1 MFRKIIFIFLDQK
14 IDTRRS
20 SYTRRLCLNCLYK
33 TKAEV
38 NRVVLRD
45 IFQNF
50 ERADNLIKERIED
63 ICERKKISAE
73 EAFYFYILLVFL
85 FSKHDVNLTLFMK
98 NSCLLLLCK

>member
-1 MFRKIIFIFLDQK
+1 MIQGDQVTQGAFVE
-14 IDTRRS
+14 IV
-20 SYTRRLCLNCLYK
+20 YI
-33 TKAEV
+33 
-38 NRVVLRD
+38 LRD